1 MGGNSTKATSGINGS
16 GTQTQQDSG
25 ITDSA
30 KIFFEDT
37 KKSVRIIVLRASM
50 SLSSRVLQARELAR
64 DDLIRVLTGRS
75 ADAVQWLQDKFKLDL
90 SKVARL
96 GGHSQPRTH
105 RGDAQFPGMV
115 SLVPPLSNIRGYCAR
130 AQAGGR
136 HFDLRCLG
144 HPSCL
149 TGSNIRTSG

>member
-1 MGGNSTKATSGINGS
+1 MGGNSTKATSGINGA
-16 GTQTQQDSG
+16 GTTSQQEAG
-25 ITDSA
+25 IHDSA

-37 KKSVRIIVLRASM
+37 KKSAKD
-50 SLSSRVLQARELAR
+50 LAR

-149 TGSNIRTSG
+149 TGSNIAFRR